1 MYRATPPHR
10 SPAPTTSSIP
20 HHSMGRHTS
29 AAATNEHGK
38 APPPV
43 RIIRM
48 PLPKPWRR
56 PARPSPAVYHV
67 HSSDFRQLVQML
79 TGVSPPLLH
88 APEAKRGVTTPALP
102 LNPGPP
108 PPELGDNLGDHN
120 NRDPA
125 IKAGIA
131 ATIDWNAVATSPWEH
146 TVLPAW
152 NASPAW
158 TPETPAAAR
167 NPFP

>member
-1 MYRATPPHR
+1 
-10 SPAPTTSSIP
+10 
-20 HHSMGRHTS
+20 MGRHTS
-29 AAATNEHGK
+29 AAATNENGK

-48 PLPKPWRR
+48 PLSKPWRR

-67 HSSDFRQLVQML
+67 HSSGFRQLVQML
-79 TGVSPPLLH
+79 TGASPPLLH
-88 APEAKRGVTTPALP
+88 APQTKRGVMTPALP
-102 LNPGPP
+102 LNSGSPP
-108 PPELGDNLGDHN
+108 LELGDNLGDHN
-120 NRDPA
+120 HGDPA

-131 ATIDWNAVATSPWEH
+131 VTVDRNAVATSSWEH
-146 TVLPAW
+146 TAFPAW

-158 TPETPAAAR
+158 TPETAAAR

>member
-1 MYRATPPHR
+1 
-10 SPAPTTSSIP
+10 
-20 HHSMGRHTS
+20 MGRHTS

-38 APPPV
+38 AAPPV

-48 PLPKPWRR
+48 PISKPWRR

-67 HSSDFRQLVQML
+67 HRSGFRQLVQML
-79 TGVSPPLLH
+79 TGAPQPLLH
-88 APEAKRGVTTPALP
+88 APETKRGVMTPALP
-102 LNPGPP
+102 LNSGPP
-108 PPELGDNLGDHN
+108 PPELGDNLGGHK

-131 ATIDWNAVATSPWEH
+131 VPIDWNTVATSPWEH
-146 TVLPAW
+146 TVFPTW

-158 TPETPAAAR
+158 TPETAAAR
-167 NPFP
+167 NPFR

>member
-1 MYRATPPHR
+1 
-10 SPAPTTSSIP
+10 
-20 HHSMGRHTS
+20 MGRHSS

-48 PLPKPWRR
+48 PLSKPWRH

-67 HSSDFRQLVQML
+67 HRSGFRQLVQML
-79 TGVSPPLLH
+79 TGASPPLLH
-88 APEAKRGVTTPALP
+88 APQAKRCVMTPALP
-102 LNPGPP
+102 LNSGSP

-120 NRDPA
+120 NCDPA

-131 ATIDWNAVATSPWEH
+131 VPIDWTAVATSPWEH
-146 TVLPAW
+146 TVFPAW

-158 TPETPAAAR
+158 TPETAAAR
-167 NPFP
+167 DSFP